1 MNTFPMTD
9 STTKILKN
17 FSGISSSVV
26 LKAGRSQRTVSGTRS
41 VMAIAEFKDAWP
53 QTTPV
58 YALPELLAN
67 LSAYQSPT
75 LTFEDTQFVIRGAN
89 SPSHVEY
96 PYSDASV
103 IPAVPEKEF
112 DLSNPVAVFT
122 LPDAAVGEIKKFA
135 SINNLPVVRLDADGD
150 TKSVVVKPYD
160 DKNPATRS
168 YSYPVQAKDI
178 LSLSSDAKKSISIR
192 FEHFQLL
199 MDGGYTVSVGPW
211 NYLHFAHQ
219 TEPVSYFVAVV
230 PAKN

>member
-17 FSGISSSVV
+17 FAGISPSVT
-26 LKAGRSQRTVSGTRS
+26 LKVGRSQRTVSGTRS
-41 VMAIAEFKDAWP
+41 VMAIAEFKDEWP

-67 LSAYQSPT
+67 LSAYQSPS

-112 DLSNPVAVFT
+112 DVSNPLAVFV
-122 LPDAAVGEIKKFA
+122 LPDAAVAEIKKFA
-135 SINNLPVVRLDADGD
+135 SINSLPVVRLDVDGAS
-150 TKSVVVKPYD
+150 KSVVVKPYD
-160 DKNPATRS
+160 DKNPASRS
-168 YSYPVQAKDI
+168 YSYPVQAAD
-178 LSLSSDAKKSISIR
+178 LVSLTSDAKKQVTIR

-199 MDGGYTVSVGPW
+199 MDGGYTVTVGPW
-211 NYLHFAHQ
+211 NYLYFTHQ
-219 TEPVSYFVAVV
+219 TEPLSYFVAIM